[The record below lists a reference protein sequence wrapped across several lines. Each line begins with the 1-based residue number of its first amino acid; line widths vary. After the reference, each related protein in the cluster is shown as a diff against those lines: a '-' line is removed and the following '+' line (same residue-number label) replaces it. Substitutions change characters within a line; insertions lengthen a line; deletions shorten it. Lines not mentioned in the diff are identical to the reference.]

1 MYDEIP
7 NLLPFHSSQDGSDHL
22 PPRFP
27 TKQIQT
33 PIAIFYG
40 GSDSLVNFEVLSAD
54 LPELAYVKYIAEW
67 EHLDFL
73 WAEGVELHVWPD
85 VIRLVNSF
93 NPAGNVS
100 THEVPHKAP
109 NSNGYEN
116 GVVAWRRV
124 LSICVSLRIQA
135 CNQYIS
141 YADYNEFTPI

>member
-100 THEVPHKAP
+100 THEIPHKAP

-116 GVVAWRRV
+116 GVVA
-124 LSICVSLRIQA
+124 
-135 CNQYIS
+135 
-141 YADYNEFTPI
+141 